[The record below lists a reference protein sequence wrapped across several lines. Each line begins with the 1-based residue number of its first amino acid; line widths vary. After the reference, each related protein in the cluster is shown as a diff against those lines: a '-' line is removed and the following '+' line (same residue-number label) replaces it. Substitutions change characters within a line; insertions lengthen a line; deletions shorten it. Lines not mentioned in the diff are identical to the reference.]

1 MRHLF
6 YIGIIF
12 SFFSTCCY
20 SQQFNIEKKYRGNSF
35 LNKVDM
41 QKLEKDCSREDYIN
55 SDYSIQVEM
64 DKRCPLYK
72 FGNYFDHV
80 FDSVDKSKVIYQKNG
95 LTLKLSKEAFSLV
108 DEDNYSG
115 TKLTLSLI
123 QNNEIKDKIT
133 LANTFT
139 NITNFLAVGYRYY
152 YIAPSGDI
160 YTLSLIE
167 MDDGA
172 GPQTWRHYKIDEKKL
187 KFNLLQIYGR
197 RIQTSYPD
205 HFSVVPNPYDIID
218 YNSSEFLEC
227 LNDETDEKCNTE
239 HIYFYYLDLL
249 KQKTTLLVKKK
260 NMPKD
265 SLPLIKKKIDKLCL
279 SKNSLLDLDDDIYS
293 YYPPIEIFLCEIKE
307 LKQEIKQAEINLAK

>member
-1 MRHLF
+1 MKHLF

-64 DKRCPLYK
+64 DKRCPLHK
-72 FGNYFDHV
+72 FGNYFSNV
-80 FDSVDKSKVIYQKNG
+80 LNSVDKSKVIYQKNG
-95 LTLKLSKEAFSLV
+95 LTLKLSKEAFSFV
-108 DEDNYSG
+108 EGGDDYSG
-115 TKLTLSLI
+115 AKLTLSLI
-123 QNNEIKDKIT
+123 QNNEIKDQIT
-133 LANTFT
+133 LTNTFT
-139 NITNFLAVGYRYY
+139 NITNFLAVGYQYY

-160 YTLSLIE
+160 YTLSLFE
-167 MDDGA
+167 MDDGV
-172 GPQTWRHYKIDEKKL
+172 GPQTWKHYKIDEKKL
-187 KFNLLQIYGR
+187 KFDLLQIYYGSYQ
-197 RIQTSYPD
+197 ITYPD
-205 HFSVVPNPYDIID
+205 DFSVVPNPDDIID

-227 LNDETDEKCNTE
+227 LNNETDEECNTE

-260 NMPKD
+260 KAPKNN
-265 SLPLIKKKIDKLCL
+265 LPLIKKKIDKLCL
-279 SKNSLLDLDDDIYS
+279 SKYSILYDDINS
-293 YYPPIEIFLCEIKE
+293 YYPTEVFLCEIKE
-307 LKQEIKQAEINLAK
+307 LKQEIKQAEIKLAK

>member
-1 MRHLF
+1 MKHLF

-41 QKLEKDCSREDYIN
+41 QKLEKDCTLPLNYWEVDELKQAEI
-55 SDYSIQVEM
+55 
-64 DKRCPLYK
+64 DKRCPLHK

-95 LTLKLSKEAFSLV
+95 LTLKLSKEDFSL
-108 DEDNYSG
+108 EEERSNYSG
-115 TKLTLSLI
+115 AKLTLSLI
-123 QNNEIKDKIT
+123 QNNEIKDQIT

-139 NITNFLAVGYRYY
+139 NITNFLAVGYQYY

-160 YTLSLIE
+160 YTLSLFE
-167 MDDGA
+167 MDSGV
-172 GPQTWRHYKIDEKKL
+172 GPQTWKHYKIDEKKL
-187 KFNLLQIYGR
+187 KFDLLQIYYGSYQ
-197 RIQTSYPD
+197 ITYPD
-205 HFSVVPNPYDIID
+205 DFSVVPNPDDIID

-227 LNDETDEKCNTE
+227 LNNETDEECNTE

-260 NMPKD
+260 KAPKNN
-265 SLPLIKKKIDKLCL
+265 LPLIKKKIDKLCL
-279 SKNSLLDLDDDIYS
+279 SKYSILYDDINS
-293 YYPPIEIFLCEIKE
+293 YYPTEVFLCEIKE
-307 LKQEIKQAEINLAK
+307 LKQEIKQAEIKLAK

>member
-80 FDSVDKSKVIYQKNG
+80 LDSVDKSKVIYQKNG
-95 LTLKLSKEAFSLV
+95 LTLKLSKEGVSFV
-108 DEDNYSG
+108 EGGDDYSG
-115 TKLTLSLI
+115 AKLTLSLI

-139 NITNFLAVGYRYY
+139 NITNFLAVGYQYY

-160 YTLSLIE
+160 YTLSLFE
-167 MDDGA
+167 MDNGV
-172 GPQTWRHYKIDEKKL
+172 GPQTWKHYKIDEKKL
-187 KFNLLQIYGR
+187 KFDLLQIYYGSYQ
-197 RIQTSYPD
+197 ITYPD
-205 HFSVVPNPYDIID
+205 DFSVVPNPDDIID

-239 HIYFYYLDLL
+239 HLYFYYLELL

-260 NMPKD
+260 NAPKD
-265 SLPLIKKKIDKLCL
+265 NLPLIKKKIDKLCL
-279 SKNSLLDLDDDIYS
+279 SKYSILYDDINS
-293 YYPPIEIFLCEIKE
+293 YYPTEVFLCEIKE

>member
-1 MRHLF
+1 MKHLF

-64 DKRCPLYK
+64 DKRCPLNK
-72 FGNYFDHV
+72 FSNYFDRV

-95 LTLKLSKEAFSLV
+95 LTLKLSKEGVNFMKGG
-108 DEDNYSG
+108 DDYSG
-115 TKLTLSLI
+115 AKLTLSLI
-123 QNNEIKDKIT
+123 QHNEIKDKIT

-139 NITNFLAVGYRYY
+139 NITNFLFVGYRYY

-160 YTLSLIE
+160 YTLSLMEADNGIV
-167 MDDGA
+167 
-172 GPQTWRHYKIDEKKL
+172 PQIWKHYKIDEKKL
-187 KFNLLQIYGR
+187 KFNLLQMYGR
-197 RIQTSYPD
+197 QIQTTYPD
-205 HFSVVPNPYDIID
+205 HFSVVPNPDDIID

-239 HIYFYYLDLL
+239 HLYFYYLDLL
-249 KQKTTLLVKKK
+249 KQKITLLVKKK
-260 NMPKD
+260 NAPKD
-265 SLPLIKKKIDKLCL
+265 NFPLIKKKIDKLCL
-279 SKNSLLDLDDDIYS
+279 SKNSLLYLDDNRFS
-293 YYPPIEIFLCEIKE
+293 YYPIEVFFCEIKE